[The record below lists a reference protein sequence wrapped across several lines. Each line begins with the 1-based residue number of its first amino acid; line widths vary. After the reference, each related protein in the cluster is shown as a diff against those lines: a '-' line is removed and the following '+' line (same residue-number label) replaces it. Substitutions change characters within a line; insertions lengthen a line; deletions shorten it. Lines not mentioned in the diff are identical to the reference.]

1 VTLDRSL
8 MPSTTLRRSASRLEP
23 FTVEHFRKYC
33 YGLRLDNGERFVL
46 EPDQEDVAGDIFAR
60 DAGGLPVF
68 PEIWIIVPEGNGKTT
83 FLGGLGLYFGDYVD
97 SAMIPIGASSREQ
110 AEIMYRQAEGFV
122 YRTPGLRER
131 FKPQEGYRRVKCLRT
146 GGRLQ
151 VFAADDRTGD
161 GIIPGGVVLV
171 DELHRHR
178 NLRLYQTWRGKLL
191 KRGAQIIVISTAGE
205 PGGEFEDMR
214 ANIRRTA
221 ADVVVDGCHT
231 RAAGDGIVLHDWAVP
246 SVKDAENF
254 ELVAQ
259 ANPRSYLTPEV
270 LRKKRESPTMSR
282 EHWLRFVCNL
292 ATSLDGNGVQPED
305 WDALAEPGLLV
316 DRESDGFGFV
326 DVGWKIDTTG
336 VGVLLWESDERR
348 VVADTV
354 VIEPPVGEE
363 QIVAAILDRHER
375 FPRLRG
381 WVMDPNAGAQQMA
394 QLLEKGEHPLQVAR
408 GIGPLEFIAHSQ
420 DNAPMSEAA
429 RRLDEAVRNGWL
441 VHDGDRELR
450 KHVLNAV
457 RKPTGPE
464 RYRFDRP
471 RDAQGEKRKRYPID
485 LLTGVLMGHN
495 IAVDRHAPCAEPRFE
510 VLL

>member
-1 VTLDRSL
+1 
-8 MPSTTLRRSASRLEP
+8 
-23 FTVEHFRKYC
+23 
-33 YGLRLDNGERFVL
+33 
-46 EPDQEDVAGDIFAR
+46 
-60 DAGGLPVF
+60 
-68 PEIWIIVPEGNGKTT
+68 
-83 FLGGLGLYFGDYVD
+83 
-97 SAMIPIGASSREQ
+97 
-110 AEIMYRQAEGFV
+110 
-122 YRTPGLRER
+122 
-131 FKPQEGYRRVKCLRT
+131 
-146 GGRLQ
+146 
-151 VFAADDRTGD
+151 
-161 GIIPGGVVLV
+161 
-171 DELHRHR
+171 
-178 NLRLYQTWRGKLL
+178 
-191 KRGAQIIVISTAGE
+191 
-205 PGGEFEDMR
+205 
-214 ANIRRTA
+214 
-221 ADVVVDGCHT
+221 
-231 RAAGDGIVLHDWAVP
+231 
-246 SVKDAENF
+246 
-254 ELVAQ
+254 VAQ
-259 ANPRSYLTPEV
+259 ANPRAYLTPEV

-441 VHDGDRELR
+441 VHDGDRDLQEAC
-450 KHVLNAV
+450 VEC
-457 RKPTGPE
+457 GPE
-464 RYRFDRP
+464 ADWP
-471 RDAQGEKRKRYPID
+471 GEVP
-485 LLTGVLMGHN
+485 V
-495 IAVDRHAPCAEPRFE
+495 
-510 VLL
+510 